1 MKTKPTGEQLE
12 LFFKQDP
19 MYLKKYVKAHPENKM
34 AWYLLGRD
42 YESQG
47 KQGKALYCYAQAGE
61 IYEAYENQKISLPT
75 EELESIER
83 WHAGRKR
90 ARTRGVLRWAVLLL
104 LAAASV
110 LIAPGSWPWTPEETS
125 RELPLPPDVSS
136 AQVRETKVYYLS
148 GGKSKA
154 SVGAALQ
161 QMLLQERVSSFGL
174 LARGLP
180 LGGTSWI
187 GWLKKPQLILSVEAK
202 QDASQQQIY
211 YHDAQSCECEP
222 SDSAKA
228 EAIVD
233 AWMSTQ
239 EQELVLKSAL
249 AAYMERNGRMPQQSS
264 ELTAA
269 YPNNMLPGLT
279 PYMQERFERQKDA
292 LGAELAAAKQA
303 SAAGAKALPEAGTDG
318 LTKPLGE
325 PMRIIVDKTAHRLAV
340 ASGNIIVRSYAVGLG
355 GSRTPEGTFA
365 ISEKVR
371 NPNGK
376 SDGEF
381 GSRGMTLSDTN
392 YAIHGTNK
400 PSSIGKDQ
408 SLGCIRMRKEDI
420 EELFDLVPL
429 GTPVT
434 IGKGMLPLEEVR
446 SGKPYQVPAVS
457 DDTNP
462 GKVYRWLD

>member
-1 MKTKPTGEQLE
+1 MKTKPSDEQLE

-34 AWYLLGRD
+34 AWYLLGRE

-61 IYEAYENQKISLPT
+61 IYEAYENQKISLPA
-75 EELESIER
+75 EELETIER
-83 WHAGRKR
+83 WSTSRKR
-90 ARTRGVLRWAVLLL
+90 TRKRSLLRIAVMLLF
-104 LAAASV
+104 AIASV
-110 LIAPGSWPWTPEETS
+110 LIAPGSWRQEQLD
-125 RELPLPPDVSS
+125 REMPLPQGVSS
-136 AQVRETKVYYLS
+136 AQVQETKVYYLS
-148 GGKSKA
+148 KGKSKET
-154 SVGAALQ
+154 VGAALQ
-161 QMLLQERVSSFGL
+161 EMLLKERVSSFAL

-187 GWLKKPQLILSVEAK
+187 GWQKKPQLILSVEAK

-222 SDSAKA
+222 SDPAKA
-228 EAIVD
+228 EAIVN
-233 AWMSTQ
+233 AWMTTQ

-249 AAYMERNGRMPQQSS
+249 AAYIGRNGRMPKQSA

-269 YPNNMLPGLT
+269 YPNNILPGLT
-279 PYMQERFERQKDA
+279 PYMQERFDRQKEEF
-292 LGAELAAAKQA
+292 GTELTAAAKQT
-303 SAAGAKALPEAGTDG
+303 AATAVSALPEAGNGG
-318 LTKPLGE
+318 LTKPLNE

-340 ASGNIIVRSYAVGLG
+340 VSGNIIVRNYAVGLG
-355 GSRTPEGTFA
+355 GSRTPEGSFN

-429 GTPVT
+429 GTQVT
-434 IGKGMLPLEEVR
+434 IGKGLLPLEEVR
-446 SGKPYQVPAVS
+446 SSKPFLLPVAS
-457 DDTNP
+457 EDTNP
-462 GKVYRWLD
+462 GKVYRWLN